1 MACVQPDVDCE
12 MEQPASLQPDVPRQ
26 QEEAAKAV
34 QQENGTNT
42 ATASTTEPS
51 SSGVKKKVK
60 RNVAMHIGYVGTKY
74 TGDALHCHQGL
85 SPRALPN
92 M

>member
-1 MACVQPDVDCE
+1 MACAQPDVDCE
-12 MEQPASLQPDVPRQ
+12 MEHSASLQQLPEVPHQ
-26 QEEAAKAV
+26 QEGAAEAI
-34 QQENGTNT
+34 QQQNGTNT

-74 TGDALHCHQGL
+74 TGDRLPL
-85 SPRALPN
+85 SSEP
-92 M
+92 